1 MDFISDWALALIFIL
16 ALADRPAAILTVS
29 LLIATRMT
37 GPIESTITV
46 LLGMTTLT
54 IGLWLL
60 NNRLKKNVEDLLIS
74 PCDYTIGQWLKKHG
88 IVKTVLLT
96 DFAFA
101 WKFEG
106 VLGLATASNGRWSVC
121 GWYLCLSALLTVC
134 WILLLTPVITWYLN
148 TFLSITQARMTL
160 SGLIL
165 LSILTAG
172 VLRIV
177 LCRFYH
183 RYRENQ
189 HENSCR

>member
-1 MDFISDWALALIFIL
+1 MDFISDWALVLIFIL
-16 ALADRPAAILTVS
+16 ALTDRPAAILTVS

-60 NNRLKKNVEDLLIS
+60 NKRLKKNVEDLLIS
-74 PCDYTIGQWLKKHG
+74 PCDYTIGQWLKNHG

-101 WKFEG
+101 WKFKG

-121 GWYLCLSALLTVC
+121 GGVSLPLGTPNRLLDPT
-134 WILLLTPVITWYLN
+134 LN
-148 TFLSITQARMTL
+148 TSNHLVSQHLLEYYSSKNDIARTHTTFHFDCRRFTYRTLPFLPSL
-160 SGLIL
+160 
-165 LSILTAG
+165 
-172 VLRIV
+172 
-177 LCRFYH
+177 
-183 RYRENQ
+183 
-189 HENSCR
+189 

>member
-74 PCDYTIGQWLKKHG
+74 PCDYTIGQ
-88 IVKTVLLT
+88 
-96 DFAFA
+96 
-101 WKFEG
+101 
-106 VLGLATASNGRWSVC
+106 
-121 GWYLCLSALLTVC
+121 
-134 WILLLTPVITWYLN
+134 
-148 TFLSITQARMTL
+148 
-160 SGLIL
+160 
-165 LSILTAG
+165 
-172 VLRIV
+172 
-177 LCRFYH
+177 
-183 RYRENQ
+183 
-189 HENSCR
+189 